1 VSGGTLAARP
11 KSSYK
16 PDVPRRPRATRDT
29 YHHGDLRNA
38 LVAAAVELVE
48 GSSPEEL
55 TLREVSRRVGVN
67 HRAAYRHF
75 ADKTALLAAVAEDGY
90 RELLVA
96 MQSALGELPARAKAA
111 ERLMA
116 LAVAYV
122 AFAVDQPARYRI
134 MFGRRLNEDGRFNA
148 LEELVARAYEL
159 LAAELKAGQLSGQF
173 AVTPVRELVFGFW
186 SLAHGFAS
194 LAIVRRLKVK
204 RALLEPWSRQVFGPF
219 LSGLSRR

>member
-1 VSGGTLAARP
+1 
-11 KSSYK
+11 
-16 PDVPRRPRATRDT
+16 VPRRTRASRDT

-38 LVAAAVELVE
+38 LVTAAVELVE

-75 ADKTALLAAVAEDGY
+75 ADKAALLAAVAEDGY
-90 RELLVA
+90 LGLLTAMEL
-96 MQSALGELPARAKAA
+96 ALSSMRTATAS
-111 ERLMA
+111 ERLMG

-122 AFAVDQPARYRI
+122 TFAVDQPARYRI
-134 MFGRRLNEDGRFNA
+134 MFGRRLNEDGRFPA
-148 LEELVARAYEL
+148 LEDMVARAYSV
-159 LAAELKAGQLSGQF
+159 LAGEIRAGQVKGQL
-173 AVTPVRELVFGFW
+173 VERPVRECVFGFW

-204 RALLEPWSRQVFGPF
+204 RSLLDSWAREVFAPYVA
-219 LSGLSRR
+219 GLST

>member
-1 VSGGTLAARP
+1 MPRRAARP
-11 KSSYK
+11 KETAA
-16 PDVPRRPRATRDT
+16 RET

-38 LVAAAVELVE
+38 LVTAAVELVE

-90 RELLVA
+90 RDLLTVLEKTLA
-96 MQSALGELPARAKAA
+96 AIPKATA
-111 ERLMA
+111 SDRLMA

-122 AFAVDQPARYRI
+122 SFAIDQPARYRI
-134 MFGRRLNEDGRFNA
+134 MFGRRLNEDGRFNELEA
-148 LEELVARAYEL
+148 LVSRAYGL
-159 LAAELKAGQLSGQF
+159 LAGELSAGQIGREFTEQ
-173 AVTPVRELVFGFW
+173 PVREFVFGFW
-186 SLAHGFAS
+186 SLTHGFAS

-204 RALLEPWSRQVFGPF
+204 RSLLDGWARLVFAPYIA
-219 LSGLSRR
+219 GLRR

>member
-1 VSGGTLAARP
+1 MPRRAKAAR
-11 KSSYK
+11 
-16 PDVPRRPRATRDT
+16 VPPPASAPEAQRRET

-75 ADKTALLAAVAEDGY
+75 EDKTSLLAAVAEDGY
-90 RELLVA
+90 RALLAA
-96 MQSALGELPARAKAA
+96 MEKALLSAPKSDAA

-122 AFAVDQPARYRI
+122 SFAIDQPARYRI

-148 LEELVARAYEL
+148 LEDLVAHAYSL
-159 LAAELKAGQLSGQF
+159 LAGELRAGQVSRQF
-173 AVTPVRELVFGFW
+173 ADTPVRELVFGVW
-186 SLAHGFAS
+186 SLTHGFAS

-204 RALLEPWSRQVFGPF
+204 RGLVDSWARQVFAPYIR
-219 LSGLSRR
+219 GLAR

>member
-1 VSGGTLAARP
+1 MAR
-11 KSSYK
+11 
-16 PDVPRRPRATRDT
+16 RRDT

-38 LVAAAVELVE
+38 LITAAVELVE

-90 RELLVA
+90 RDLLTVMERA
-96 MQSALGELPARAKAA
+96 LSALPRAKAS

-116 LAVAYV
+116 LAIAYV
-122 AFAVDQPARYRI
+122 SFAIDQPARYRI
-134 MFGRRLNEDGRFNA
+134 MFGRRLNEDGRFNE
-148 LEELVARAYEL
+148 LEALVARAYGL
-159 LAAELKAGQLSGQF
+159 LAGELSAGQLSREFDEQ
-173 AVTPVRELVFGFW
+173 PVRELVFGFW
-186 SLAHGFAS
+186 SLTHGFAS

-204 RALLEPWSRQVFGPF
+204 RSLLDGWARQVFAPYID
-219 LSGLSRR
+219 GLRR

>member
-1 VSGGTLAARP
+1 M
-11 KSSYK
+11 
-16 PDVPRRPRATRDT
+16 PRREKTSRAPSAPPAEPVAPQRRDT

-75 ADKTALLAAVAEDGY
+75 EDKTALLAAVAEDGY
-90 RELLVA
+90 RGLLAA
-96 MQSALGELPARAKAA
+96 MESALQRASKTDAA

-122 AFAVDQPARYRI
+122 SFAIDQPARYRI
-134 MFGRRLNEDGRFNA
+134 MFGRRLNEDGRFNT
-148 LEELVARAYEL
+148 LEDLVARAYSL
-159 LAAELKAGQLSGQF
+159 LAGELRAGQVSKQF
-173 AVTPVRELVFGFW
+173 SDTPVRELAFGVW
-186 SLAHGFAS
+186 SLTHGFAS

-204 RALLEPWSRQVFGPF
+204 RALVDSWARQVFAPYIE
-219 LSGLSRR
+219 GLAR